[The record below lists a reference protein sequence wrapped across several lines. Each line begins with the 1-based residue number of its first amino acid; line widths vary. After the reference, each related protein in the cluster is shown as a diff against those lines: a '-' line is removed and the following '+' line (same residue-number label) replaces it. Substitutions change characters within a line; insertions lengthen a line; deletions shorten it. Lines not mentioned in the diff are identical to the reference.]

1 MKSTVQH
8 EHIIPRLTALWAL
21 SESGLGGFM
30 HAVKIPFT
38 GFFLGGFAIIMITL
52 IALHSHKPFTQ
63 IMKATLLVVLVKA
76 TASPQS
82 PPMAYFAVAFQGLSG
97 AIIFALGVNRVF
109 AIAFGAVALF
119 ESAIQKFITAT
130 LIFGKSIWEAADA
143 LFNSIAKDLG
153 MSHDVAFSFWLIGI
167 YTGVYTIWGML
178 LGNWSYSLPASLLA
192 TKASIIEQANKLT
205 NTQLP
210 ESKKKKGNMK
220 LISLFFIL
228 LFIISIFLL
237 QGNSQQAMY
246 SITRTVAALLLLYFV
261 LAPITKYLFAT
272 WATRQ
277 SSKRA
282 SDIKQI
288 LDALP
293 QLRNHL
299 SSAMQLAKLNH
310 KGLKVYR
317 AFVINLIVLSIYHDS

>member
-1 MKSTVQH
+1 MKSTEQH

-38 GFFLGGFAIIMITL
+38 GFFLGGFAIIMIIL

-76 TASPQS
+76 AASPQS

-97 AIIFALGVNRVF
+97 AMIFALGVNRIF
-109 AIAFGAVALF
+109 AIAFGAFALF
-119 ESAIQKFITAT
+119 ESAIQKFVTAT
-130 LIFGKSIWEAADA
+130 LIFGKSIWDAADA

-153 MSHDVAFSFWLIGI
+153 LSHDVAFSFWLIGI
-167 YTGVYTIWGML
+167 YSGVYTIWGML

-192 TKASIIEQANKLT
+192 TRASIIEQAHNLT
-205 NTQLP
+205 FKHLP
-210 ESKKKKGNMK
+210 ESKKKKRKMK

-246 SITRTVAALLLLYFV
+246 AIARTVAALLLLYFV
-261 LAPITKYLFAT
+261 LSPLTKYLFT
-272 WATRQ
+272 KWTTNQ

-282 SDIKQI
+282 NDIKQI

-299 SSAMQLAKLNH
+299 TSAMQLARMNH
-310 KGLKVYR
+310 KGLQVYK
-317 AFVINLIVLSIYHDS
+317 AFVLNLIVLSIYHES